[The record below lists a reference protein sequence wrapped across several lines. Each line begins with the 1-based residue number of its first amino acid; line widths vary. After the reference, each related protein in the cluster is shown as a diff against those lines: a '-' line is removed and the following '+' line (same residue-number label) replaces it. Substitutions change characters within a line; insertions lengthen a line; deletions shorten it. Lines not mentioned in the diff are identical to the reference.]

1 MNNEY
6 KNEIAFEKEPL
17 VIKHNIAYEKELL
30 VIKQNIAHNK
40 ELLAKKRRYHE
51 KYLRFAQRYTYV
63 QNEWFYRVD
72 KIAIQKDYQELKKK
86 HEHLKELKKCLEQD

>member
-1 MNNEY
+1 MNNEH
-6 KNEIAFEKEPL
+6 KNEIAFEKEL
-17 VIKHNIAYEKELL
+17 LAIKRSNEK
-30 VIKQNIAHNK
+30 K
-40 ELLAKKRRYHE
+40 LLAKKRRYHE

-86 HEHLKELKKCLEQD
+86 HEHLKELKKCLEKVPRARLIIL